1 MKKQTCIVEKQY
13 QALDMVFSSNKNNEN
28 VNESLI
34 KGEAFAKKNIK
45 EKNDKPNLIY
55 KKISFLLNHWIF
67 IPIKFLW
74 FEKLIKMK
82 PRNITRQ

>member
-34 KGEAFAKKNIK
+34 KEEAFAKKK
-45 EKNDKPNLIY
+45 YQREK
-55 KKISFLLNHWIF
+55 W
-67 IPIKFLW
+67 
-74 FEKLIKMK
+74 
-82 PRNITRQ
+82 